1 MTDRPGP
8 AGTVLSLANISKR
21 FAGTTVLHG
30 VDLEVRAGEVHALMG
45 ENGAGKST
53 LMKVVGG
60 VHQPDTGQVR
70 VNGEELTLASPKDA
84 IGAGIA
90 MIHQELSTVPYMTVA
105 DNLALGREPTRA
117 RYVVDRKALIG
128 EAQRKLDRIGVRVNP
143 RAKMVDLS
151 VGQQQMVE
159 IARAVDQDARI
170 LVLDEPTA
178 SLSDAESE
186 RLFTLVDSMR
196 ERGMGLIYI
205 SHRLDEVWR
214 LADRI
219 TVLRD
224 GYLVGTSEREDVD
237 PDEIVRQM
245 VGRRIESLYVR
256 ENRSAGEVV
265 LEVSDLV
272 SAERRI
278 GPVSLAVRAGE
289 VVTLVGLIGAGRT
302 ETVRMIYGADA
313 ADSGSVHLHGKE
325 VAIESCTDALK
336 VGIGLLPESRKEQ
349 ALFGARDV
357 ADNITITSLKSTS
370 RFGVLARARLLQTA
384 KEYID
389 LLRIRTR
396 SVRQLVSTLSGG
408 NQQKV
413 VLSRLLASSTE
424 VLVLDE
430 PTRGVDVGAKHEIYE
445 IINGLAAQGKA
456 VLIVS
461 SDLPEALGISDRLL
475 VYRDGQ
481 IATEL
486 AAADTSE
493 EEVMMFATGLAGS
506 E

>member
-1 MTDRPGP
+1 MTDRPAPGS
-8 AGTVLSLANISKR
+8 TVLSLENISKK

-30 VDLEVRAGEVHALMG
+30 VDLDVRAGEVHALMG

-70 VNGEELTLASPKDA
+70 INAQVLNLASPKDA
-84 IGAGIA
+84 IAAGIA

-105 DNLALGREPTRA
+105 DNLALGREPTRV
-117 RYVVDRKALIG
+117 RYVVDREALNA
-128 EAQRKLDRIGVRVNP
+128 EARRKLDRIGVRVDP
-143 RAKMVDLS
+143 KAKMVDLS

-159 IARAVDQDARI
+159 IARAVDQDAKI

-178 SLSDAESE
+178 ALSDAESE

-224 GYLVGTSEREDVD
+224 GYLVGTSERAQVD
-237 PDEIVRQM
+237 QDEVVRQM

-256 ENRSAGEVV
+256 ENRSAGNVV
-265 LEVSDLV
+265 LEVTDIV
-272 SAERRI
+272 SADLGV
-278 GPVSLAVRAGE
+278 GPVSLSVRAGE

-302 ETVRMIYGADA
+302 ETVRMIYGADP
-313 ADSGSVHLHGKE
+313 ADSGTVRLHGHE
-325 VAIESCTDALK
+325 VSISSCTDALK

-349 ALFGARDV
+349 ALFAARDV
-357 ADNITITSLKSTS
+357 VDNITITSLTTTS
-370 RFGVLARARLLQTA
+370 RFGVLARTQLAQTA
-384 KEYID
+384 KKYID
-389 LLRIRTR
+389 LLRIRAR
-396 SVRQLVSTLSGG
+396 SARQLVSTLSGG

-445 IINGLAAQGKA
+445 IINGLAGEGKA

-481 IATEL
+481 IVTEL
-486 AAADTSE
+486 VAADTSE
-493 EEVMMFATGLAGS
+493 EEVMMYATGLSGS